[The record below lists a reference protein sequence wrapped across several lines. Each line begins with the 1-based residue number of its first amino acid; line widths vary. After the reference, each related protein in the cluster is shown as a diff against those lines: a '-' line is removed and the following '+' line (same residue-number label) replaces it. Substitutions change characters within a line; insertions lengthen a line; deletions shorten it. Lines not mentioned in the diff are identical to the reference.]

1 MRDTA
6 NDGILIGSEISFT
19 GINNSPLHSFL
30 IVLLLF
36 LCTSAMATTVGK
48 EVFLSMQ
55 GLELAGG
62 AEALGLRGLGHPRPS
77 QAVHSVR
84 LLLLGW
90 RGGDRVAESG
100 QKSDRD
106 LTEQKSRCHLE
117 GWYGGG
123 GRKSRG
129 RGHVCTC
136 S

>member
-1 MRDTA
+1 M
-6 NDGILIGSEISFT
+6 
-19 GINNSPLHSFL
+19 
-30 IVLLLF
+30 
-36 LCTSAMATTVGK
+36 SAMATTVGK
-48 EVFLSMQ
+48 EVFLSMP
-55 GLELAGG
+55 GLELAAG

-117 GWYGGG
+117 GWYGEVGG
-123 GRKSRG
+123 SLTREGTY
-129 RGHVCTC
+129 VYL
-136 S
+136 

>member
-1 MRDTA
+1 M
-6 NDGILIGSEISFT
+6 
-19 GINNSPLHSFL
+19 
-30 IVLLLF
+30 
-36 LCTSAMATTVGK
+36 SAMATTVGK

-55 GLELAGG
+55 GLELAAG
-62 AEALGLRGLGHPRPS
+62 AEALGLTGLGHPWPS
-77 QAVHSVR
+77 QAVHGVR

-106 LTEQKSRCHLE
+106 LTEQKSRVSPRRVVWGRWE
-117 GWYGGG
+117 GV
-123 GRKSRG
+123 SRG